1 MTSST
6 LNPTVLEPLFAP
18 WQEPNAHRVRAEKS
32 GDPAVVKQGRRASPI
47 EVVNNLRSA
56 VREWREAFYIGA
68 SDTTIQLLNHWFNR
82 AHRRRLPSSEGVGVG
97 SEEFEF
103 RYYFCQREAVET
115 LIYLKEVRRIEC
127 LSQIIAEFG
136 GANAELQAL
145 GITEDEDAWSRY
157 AFKLATGAGK
167 TKVMSL
173 CIVWSYFHA
182 LRESDSEMARHFVV
196 IAPNLTV
203 YERLKDDFGN
213 GRVFDEDPL
222 IPTEWRGDWNLCVV
236 LQDEASGAATGGT
249 LYLTNIHRLY
259 DPTKRKSKGESDTYD
274 WMGPAVSKTKALDT
288 GAALRD
294 RITAHRRVMVLNDEA
309 HHVWDPGSAW
319 NEAIRTLHETILSR
333 SGGKLVAQLDFSAT
347 PKDNKGL
354 LFKHIVCD
362 TPLGEAVD
370 AGIVKT
376 PLIGQASRKLVE
388 QADDNAAYRW
398 EQHLLL
404 GYERWKASKAEWEAS
419 GKKPLLFIMCD
430 DTEAADQITQRFN
443 TDPLFEQLNGKTI
456 NLHTNLKGK
465 LKKVGRGKDARY
477 EFVEDE
483 KAISDDDLKALRK
496 LSRELD
502 SNASPYF
509 CIVSVLMLREGWDV
523 RNVTTIVPLRP
534 YSSKANILPEQTLG
548 RGLRRMTPPGQA
560 NELVTVVEHPAFA
573 SLYQQELAQEGLPLE
588 IVELDRVPATTI
600 SIFPDEA
607 HKDLNALNIQI
618 PTLSAG
624 FRIVPKLE
632 GLTIQ
637 DVKKAFKR
645 FQPLPL
651 GMTKVITTN
660 PEFVVTTSVV
670 NDVTGEPTSVGT
682 TNNTIEYEGR
692 HLFTGEVVEKLQ
704 LNLPLLASGI
714 GAVSYYVK
722 QLETICKLRG
732 LHPILAPLIQTF
744 LEEILFEQK
753 TTLFDPALVARLAD
767 SDVGEHLR
775 AVFVPLIRSRTTTS
789 EERLIAEPPK
799 SLNAWKP
806 YQVTLSERRPA
817 LEAVKTLFNL
827 VTCNRELEVAVAKFC
842 DRAPDVAAFAKNA
855 GPQCLRIDYL
865 ANGDRL
871 AFYTPDFFIRTLD
884 GHHYLVET
892 KGREDRDVPLK
903 AKAAIAWCK
912 AASGM
917 TTEVATTNPNVRSA
931 DFSQQKAGTW
941 HYLYIPQGVFERM
954 AGDTVA
960 ELARACAPALQNLL
974 QAEEFQDLPL
984 FVNLGQVDEELATV
998 DSLIDPAILNAL
1010 PSRYRRAADQAV
1022 MLYRFFENKEGMNYA
1037 PVFTALLGSIDE
1049 VAKGFLVRRLQP
1061 EMPVTVEDQKA
1072 WFAPYLGGVDRKSE
1086 DYYRKLAQNLKR
1098 TLVFNN
1104 GLSLIGLLRSCLD
1117 YALNDT
1123 TKIGGVFEALQTQ
1136 LRFQGGR
1143 KFLETVTRINDF
1155 RNTYIAHQE
1164 QELTDKKL
1172 AEQELK
1178 IWIEALHMI
1187 GK

>member
-1 MTSST
+1 MTQLPST
-6 LNPTVLEPLFAP
+6 LNPTLLEPLFEP
-18 WQEPNAHRVRAEKS
+18 WSEPNAHRVRADKA
-32 GDPAVVKQGRRASPI
+32 GDPAVVVQGRRASPI
-47 EVVNNLRSA
+47 DLVSNLRSA

-68 SDTTIQLLNHWFNR
+68 SDTTIQLLNHWFGR
-82 AHRRRLPSSEGVGVG
+82 AHRQITASGEGSGDEHSG
-97 SEEFEF
+97 DEHIEF
-103 RYYFCQREAVET
+103 RYFFCQREAIET
-115 LIYLKEVRRIEC
+115 LIYLKEVRQLES
-127 LSQIIAEFG
+127 LSQIIDAFG

-145 GITEDEDAWSRY
+145 GITEDEDSWSRY

-182 LRESDSEMARHFVV
+182 LRESDSEMARHFIV

-213 GRVFDEDPL
+213 GRVFDSDPL
-222 IPTEWRGDWNLCVV
+222 IPPEWRGDWNLSVV

-259 DPTKRKSKGESDTYD
+259 NKRKQKSTEDGYA
-274 WMGPAVSKTKALDT
+274 WMGPAVSKSKALDT
-288 GAALRD
+288 GAVLRD
-294 RITAHRRVMVLNDEA
+294 RITQHRRVMILNDEA
-309 HHVWDPGSAW
+309 HHVWDAGSAW
-319 NEAIRTLHETILSR
+319 NEAIRSLHETLLAR
-333 SGGKLVAQLDFSAT
+333 SGNKLVAQLDFSAT

-376 PLIGQASRKLVE
+376 PLIGQSSRKLVE

-404 GYERWKASKAEWEAS
+404 GYDRWKASKKEWESS

-430 DTEAADQITQRFN
+430 DTQAADQITQRFN
-443 TDPLFEQLNGKTI
+443 SDPLFDQLNGKTI

-465 LKKVGRGKDARY
+465 MKKVGRGANARH

-483 KAISDDDLKALRK
+483 KAINDDDLKALRK

-502 SNASPYF
+502 SNTSPYV

-523 RNVTTIVPLRP
+523 KNVTTIVPLRA

-560 NELVTVVEHPAFA
+560 SELVTVIEHPAFA
-573 SLYQQELAQEGLPLE
+573 SLYAQELAQEGLPIE
-588 IVELDRVPATTI
+588 IVDLDRVPATTI

-607 HKDLNALNIQI
+607 HKDISQLNIQI
-618 PTLSAG
+618 PTLTAG
-624 FRIVPKLE
+624 YRIVPKLA
-632 GLTIQ
+632 GLTLQ
-637 DVKKAFKR
+637 DIKKAFK
-645 FQPLPL
+645 PYSTLPL
-651 GMTKVITTN
+651 SKQGN
-660 PEFVVTTSVV
+660 SE
-670 NDVTGEPTSVGT
+670 
-682 TNNTIEYEGR
+682 IEYEGR
-692 HLFTGEVVEKLQ
+692 HLFTGEVIQKLQ
-704 LNLPLLASGI
+704 LNLPLLESGI

-732 LHPILAPLIQTF
+732 LHAILAPLVQTF
-744 LEEILFEQK
+744 LESILFEEK
-753 TTLFDPALVARLAD
+753 TNLFDPALVARLAD
-767 SDVGEHLR
+767 SDVGEHVR
-775 AVFVPLIRSRTTTS
+775 AIFVPLIRSRTTTT
-789 EERLIAEPPK
+789 ETRLAEAAPK

-817 LEAVKTLFNL
+817 LEASKTLFNL

-855 GPQCLRIDYL
+855 GSQCLRVDYL

-871 AFYTPDFFIRTLD
+871 AFYTPDFFIRTID
-884 GHHYLVET
+884 NHYYLVET

-903 AKAAIAWCK
+903 AKAAIAWCES
-912 AASGM
+912 AS
-917 TTEVATTNPNVRSA
+917 TETL
-931 DFSQQKAGTW
+931 QW
-941 HYLYIPQGVFERM
+941 EYLYIPQGVFERM

-960 ELARACAPALQNLL
+960 ELARACAPALQDLI
-974 QAEEFQDLPL
+974 QSEEFEDLPL
-984 FVNLGQVDEELATV
+984 FVNLGQADEATTVV
-998 DSLIDPAILNAL
+998 DSLIDPDILNAL

-1022 MLYRFFENKEGMNYA
+1022 MLYRFFENKEGMSYA
-1037 PVFTALLGSIDE
+1037 PVFTPLLGSIDE
-1049 VAKGFLVRRLQP
+1049 VAKGFIVRRLQP
-1061 EMPVTVEDQKA
+1061 ELPIAIDEQKA
-1072 WFAPYLGGVDRKSE
+1072 WFTPYTENLSRKSE
-1086 DYYRKLAQNLKR
+1086 DHYRKLAQNLKR

-1123 TKIGGVFEALQTQ
+1123 TEIGGVFEALHTQ
-1136 LRFQGGR
+1136 LRFQDGH
-1143 KFLETVTRINDF
+1143 KLLEAVTRINQF

-1164 QELTDKKL
+1164 KELTDKNL
-1172 AEQELK
+1172 AEKELK
-1178 IWIEALHMI
+1178 IWIEALHLI
-1187 GK
+1187 GR

>member
-1 MTSST
+1 MTSTT

-32 GDPAVVKQGRRASPI
+32 GDPAVVRQGRRASPI
-47 EVVNNLRSA
+47 EVVNNLRAA

-82 AHRRRLPSSEGVGVG
+82 AHRKTTPDG
-97 SEEFEF
+97 EEFEF

-127 LSQIIAEFG
+127 LSQLIAEFG

-145 GITEDEDAWSRY
+145 GISEEEDAWSRY

-213 GRVFDEDPL
+213 GRIFDTDPL
-222 IPTEWRGDWNLCVV
+222 IPPEWRGDWNLSVV

-259 DPTKRKSKGESDTYD
+259 DTVKRKQKAEQETYD
-274 WMGPAVSKTKALDT
+274 WLGPAVSKTKALDT

-294 RITAHRRVMVLNDEA
+294 RITAHRRVMILNDEA

-333 SGGKLVAQLDFSAT
+333 SGNKLVAQLDFSAT
-347 PKDNKGL
+347 PKDNKGQ
-354 LFKHIVCD
+354 LFKHIICD

-376 PLIGQASRKLVE
+376 PIIGQASRKLVE

-404 GYERWKASKAEWEAS
+404 GYERWKASQAEWQAS
-419 GKKPLLFIMCD
+419 SKKPLLFIMCD
-430 DTEAADQITQRFN
+430 DTEAADQITQRLN

-465 LKKVGRGKDARY
+465 LKKVGRGKEARY

-573 SLYQQELAQEGLPLE
+573 SLYQHELAQEGLPLE
-588 IVELDRVPATTI
+588 VVELDRVPATTI

-607 HKDLNALNIQI
+607 HKDVNALNIQL

-624 FRIVPKLE
+624 FRIVPRLE

-637 DVKKAFKR
+637 DVKKAFKPYR
-645 FQPLPL
+645 PLPL
-651 GMTKVITTN
+651 GKQ
-660 PEFVVTTSVV
+660 
-670 NDVTGEPTSVGT
+670 G
-682 TNNTIEYEGR
+682 NNEIQYEGR

-744 LEEILFEQK
+744 LEEVLFEQK

-775 AVFVPLIRSRTTTS
+775 AVFVPLIRSRTITT
-789 EERLIAEPPK
+789 EERLMVEPPK

-806 YQVTLSERRPA
+806 FQVTLSERRPA
-817 LEAVKTLFNL
+817 LEAAKTLFNL
-827 VTCNRELEVAVAKFC
+827 VPCNRELEVAVAKFC

-871 AFYTPDFFIRTLD
+871 AFYTPDFFVRTVD
-884 GHHYLVET
+884 GHYYLVET

-912 AASGM
+912 SAS
-917 TTEVATTNPNVRSA
+917 TEIA
-931 DFSQQKAGTW
+931 QW

-954 AGDTVA
+954 AGNTIA
-960 ELARACAPALQNLL
+960 ELARACASALQNLL
-974 QAEEFQDLPL
+974 QSEEFQDLPL
-984 FVNLGQVDEELATV
+984 FVNLGQSDEEVATV
-998 DSLIDPAILNAL
+998 DSLIDSAILNAL

-1061 EMPVTVEDQKA
+1061 QMPITVEEQKA
-1072 WFAPYLGGVDRKSE
+1072 WFAPYLGNVDYKSE

-1143 KFLETVTRINDF
+1143 KLLETVTRINDF

-1164 QELTDKKL
+1164 QELTDKNL
-1172 AEQELK
+1172 VEQELK
-1178 IWIEALHMI
+1178 IWIEALQMI

>member
-1 MTSST
+1 MTSTT

-47 EVVNNLRSA
+47 EVVNNLRAA

-82 AHRRRLPSSEGVGVG
+82 AHRKTTPDG
-97 SEEFEF
+97 EEFEF

-222 IPTEWRGDWNLCVV
+222 IPPEWRGDWNLSVV

-259 DPTKRKSKGESDTYD
+259 DTAKRKQKAGQDTYD
-274 WMGPAVSKTKALDT
+274 WMGPVVSKTKALDT

-294 RITAHRRVMVLNDEA
+294 RITAHRRVMILNDEA

-319 NEAIRTLHETILSR
+319 NEAIRTLHETTLAR
-333 SGGKLVAQLDFSAT
+333 SGCKLVAQLDLSAT
-347 PKDNKGL
+347 PKDNKGQ

-404 GYERWKASKAEWEAS
+404 GYERWKASQAEWQAS

-430 DTEAADQITQRFN
+430 DTEAADQITQRLN

-465 LKKVGRGKDARY
+465 LKKVGRGKEARY

-483 KAISDDDLKALRK
+483 KAISDEDLKALRK

-607 HKDLNALNIQI
+607 HKDVNALNIQI

-637 DVKKAFKR
+637 DVKKAFKPYK
-645 FQPLPL
+645 PLPL
-651 GMTKVITTN
+651 GKQGSNEIQ
-660 PEFVVTTSVV
+660 
-670 NDVTGEPTSVGT
+670 
-682 TNNTIEYEGR
+682 YEGR

-732 LHPILAPLIQTF
+732 IHPILAPLIQAF

-775 AVFVPLIRSRTTTS
+775 AVFVPLIRSRTTTT
-789 EERLIAEPPK
+789 EERLTVEPPK

-806 YQVTLSERRPA
+806 FQVTLSERRPA
-817 LEAVKTLFNL
+817 LEAAKTLFNL

-842 DRAPDVAAFAKNA
+842 NRAPDVAAFAKNA
-855 GPQCLRIDYL
+855 GPQCLRVDYL

-871 AFYTPDFFIRTLD
+871 AFYTPDFFVRTLD
-884 GHHYLVET
+884 GHYYLVET

-903 AKAAIAWCK
+903 AKAAIAWCE
-912 AASGM
+912 AASRPHPLTPSPRAG
-917 TTEVATTNPNVRSA
+917 EGE
-931 DFSQQKAGTW
+931 QEKALASLSPLRRGAGGEGQW

-954 AGDTVA
+954 AGDTLA

-974 QAEEFQDLPL
+974 QSEEFQDLPL
-984 FVNLGQVDEELATV
+984 FVNLGQVDEAASPV
-998 DSLIDPAILNAL
+998 DSLIDPAILNTL

-1061 EMPVTVEDQKA
+1061 EMPATVDDQKA
-1072 WFAPYLGGVDRKSE
+1072 WFAPYLGSVDHKSE

-1123 TKIGGVFEALQTQ
+1123 TKIGGVFETLKTQ

-1143 KFLETVTRINDF
+1143 KILETVTRINDF

-1164 QELTDKKL
+1164 QELTDKNL

>member
-1 MTSST
+1 MLSSS
-6 LNPTVLEPLFAP
+6 LNSTILEPLFAP
-18 WQEPNAHRVRAEKS
+18 WAEPSAHRVRAEKI
-32 GDPAVVKQGRRASPI
+32 GDPAVIVKGRRASPI
-47 EVVNNLRSA
+47 DLVSNLRSA
-56 VREWREAFYIGA
+56 VRDWREAFYIGA
-68 SDTTIQLLNHWFNR
+68 SDTTIQLLTHWFGR
-82 AHRRRLPSSEGVGVG
+82 AHRQTTANG
-97 SEEFEF
+97 EEFEF
-103 RYYFCQREAVET
+103 RYYFCQREAIET

-136 GANAELQAL
+136 GATAELQAL
-145 GITEDEDAWSRY
+145 GITEDEDSWSRY

-182 LRESDSEMARHFVV
+182 LRESDSEMARHFIV

-213 GRVFDEDPL
+213 GRVFDTDPL
-222 IPTEWRGDWNLCVV
+222 IPPEWRGDWNLSVV

-259 DPTKRKSKGESDTYD
+259 KKRSKKATDDGYA
-274 WMGPAVSKTKALDT
+274 WMGPPVSKSKALDT
-288 GAALRD
+288 VAALRD
-294 RITAHRRVMVLNDEA
+294 RITSHRRVMVLNDEA
-309 HHVWDPGSAW
+309 HHVWDSGSAW
-319 NEAIRTLHETILSR
+319 NEAIRSLHETLLSR
-333 SGGKLVAQLDFSAT
+333 SDGKLVAQLDFSAT

-388 QADDNAAYRW
+388 QADDNAVYRW

-404 GYERWKASKAEWEAS
+404 GYDRWKASRAEWQAS

-430 DTEAADQITQRFN
+430 DTDAADQITQRFN
-443 TDPLFEQLNGKTI
+443 SDPLFEQLNGKTI

-465 LKKVGRGKDARY
+465 LKKVGKGNNARY

-483 KAISDDDLKALRK
+483 KAINDDDLKALRK

-502 SNASPYF
+502 SNTSPYV

-560 NELVTVVEHPAFA
+560 SELVTVIEHPAFA
-573 SLYQQELAQEGLPLE
+573 SLYAQELAQEGLPIE
-588 IVELDRVPATTI
+588 MVDLDRVPATTI

-607 HKDLNALNIQI
+607 HKDVNLLDIQI
-618 PTLSAG
+618 PTLTAG
-624 FRIVPKLE
+624 YRIVPKLE
-632 GLTIQ
+632 GLTLP
-637 DVKKAFKR
+637 DVKKAFK
-645 FQPLPL
+645 PYKALPL
-651 GMTKVITTN
+651 SKQGNSEIQ
-660 PEFVVTTSVV
+660 
-670 NDVTGEPTSVGT
+670 
-682 TNNTIEYEGR
+682 YEGR
-692 HLFTGEVVEKLQ
+692 HLFTGEVIEKLQ
-704 LNLPLLASGI
+704 LNLPLLESGI

-732 LHPILAPLIQTF
+732 LHSILAPLIQTF
-744 LEEILFEQK
+744 LESILFEQK
-753 TTLFDPALVARLAD
+753 TNLFDPALVARLAD

-775 AVFVPLIRSRTTTS
+775 AVFVPLIRSRTTTT
-789 EERLIAEPPK
+789 ETRLAGSAPK
-799 SLNAWKP
+799 SLNTWKP

-817 LEAVKTLFNL
+817 LEANKTLFNL

-855 GPQCLRIDYL
+855 GSQCLRVDYL

-871 AFYTPDFFIRTLD
+871 AFYTPDFFIRTID
-884 GHHYLVET
+884 NHYYLVET

-903 AKAAIAWCK
+903 AKAAIAWCEE
-912 AASGM
+912 AS
-917 TTEVATTNPNVRSA
+917 TETL
-931 DFSQQKAGTW
+931 QWQ
-941 HYLYIPQGVFERM
+941 YLYIPQGVFERM

-974 QAEEFQDLPL
+974 QAEDFQDLPL
-984 FVNLGQVDEELATV
+984 FVNFGQIDDEATAV
-998 DSLIDPAILNAL
+998 DSLIDLEILSAL
-1010 PSRYRRAADQAV
+1010 PSRYRRAADQSV

-1049 VAKGFLVRRLQP
+1049 VAKGFIVRRLQP
-1061 EMPVTVEDQKA
+1061 ELPTTVDEQKA
-1072 WFAPYLGGVDRKSE
+1072 WFTPYMGSVDRKTE

-1123 TKIGGVFEALQTQ
+1123 TKIGGVFEALHTQ

-1164 QELTDKKL
+1164 KELTDRNL

-1178 IWIEALHMI
+1178 IWIEALHRI